1 VNVDHVPPRY
11 VAEALRVTETAVQ
24 RWIRDGRLFA
34 EKRGGKWFIPRSDA
48 MLFIKEYGRK
58 VGTPLEPAPRGRVET
73 YNPQHTTRAECDQ
86 HLNINVPAWLLRSI
100 DDLRRQEEKPRTRTA
115 FIRAALEEWVPA
127 EKRRRRLAAKK
138 AVSSASDP
146 LNQ

>member
-1 VNVDHVPPRY
+1 MNSDHVAPRY
-11 VAEALRVTETAVQ
+11 IAEALRVTPTAVQ
-24 RWIRDGRLFA
+24 RWIRDGRVFA

-86 HLNINVPAWLLRSI
+86 HLNVNVSASLLRSI
-100 DDLRRQEEKPRTRTA
+100 DDLRRGEEKPRTRSA
-115 FIRAALEEWVPA
+115 IIRDALEEWTKL
-127 EKRRRRLAAKK
+127 ERRRRWLAARKEN
-138 AVSSASDP
+138 AS
-146 LNQ
+146 

>member
-1 VNVDHVPPRY
+1 MSVDHVPPRY
-11 VAEALRVTETAVQ
+11 IADALRVTETAVQ
-24 RWIRDGRLFA
+24 RWIRDGRVFA
-34 EKRGGKWFIPRSDA
+34 EKRGGKWLIPRSDA
-48 MLFIKEYGRK
+48 MLFIREYGKK
-58 VGTPLEPAPRGRVET
+58 VGTPLEVDARGRVET
-73 YNPQHTTRAECDQ
+73 YRPQHATRAECDQ

-100 DDLRRQEEKPRTRTA
+100 DDLRRQEEKPRTRNA

-138 AVSSASDP
+138 AVSSAPDP